1 MRRNRKTKIVA
12 TLGPASSSADM
23 IHALFA
29 AGVDVFRFNFSHGTH
44 AQHQVMYAAV
54 REVER
59 ATGRPIAVLVDL
71 QGPKLR
77 IGALNDRSVTLHT
90 GEKFRLDLEDRA
102 GDARRASL
110 PHPEIFKHLKP
121 GVELLLDDGKIRL
134 VVGSCGPDWAETDV
148 VVGGPL
154 SERKGVTVVGAVLP
168 LSPLTEKDR
177 RDLAF
182 ALDMGADWIA
192 LSFVQRPQDMQ
203 ELRDLV
209 KGRAGVM
216 AKIEKPAAMEC
227 LDEIV
232 GLSDGIMVARGD
244 LGVEMAPEKV
254 PVAQRTILRVCRR
267 AGTPVIVATQMLE
280 SMILAPTPT
289 RAEVS
294 DVATAIYG
302 GTDAVMLS
310 GESAVGKFPV
320 EAVGVMS
327 RTIQEVEQAPDYQ
340 VAIDAAHPGDEPTLP
355 DAICAALRRAT
366 SVLDVAAA
374 VTYTNSGSTSIRAAR
389 ERLPAPI
396 IGMST
401 KAGVARRLAL
411 VWGVHS
417 VLVDTMTDIDAITVK
432 ACSTARDE
440 GFVSPGQV
448 IAITAGTPF
457 GAEGTTNLLKL
468 AVV

>member
-1 MRRNRKTKIVA
+1 MHRHRKTKIVA
-12 TLGPASSSADM
+12 TLGPASSSPDL
-23 IHALFA
+23 IHALFQ

-44 AQHQVMYAAV
+44 AEHQARYAAV

-59 ATGRPIAVLVDL
+59 ATGRPIAVLADL

-77 IGALNDRSVTLHT
+77 IGTFNESSVTLPVGGT
-90 GEKFRLDLEDRA
+90 FRLDRDERP
-102 GDARRASL
+102 GDARRVGL
-110 PHPEIFKHLKP
+110 PHPEIFEALKP
-121 GVELLLDDGKIRL
+121 GVQLLLDDGKIRL
-134 VVGSCGPDWAETDV
+134 VVGSSGPDWAETDV
-148 VVGGPL
+148 AVGGRL
-154 SERKGVTVVGAVLP
+154 SERKGVTVIGAVLP

-177 RDLAF
+177 QDLMF
-182 ALDMGADWIA
+182 ALEMGADWIA

-203 ELRDLV
+203 DIRDLV

-216 AKIEKPAAMEC
+216 AKIEKPSAMEC

-232 GLSDGIMVARGD
+232 ALSDGIMVARGD

-254 PVAQRTILRVCRR
+254 PVAQRRILRACRR
-267 AGTPVIVATQMLE
+267 TGKPAIVATQMLE
-280 SMILAPTPT
+280 SMITAPTAT

-310 GESAVGKFPV
+310 GKSAVGKFPV

-340 VAIDAAHPGDEPTLP
+340 PAIDAAHPGDGPTVP
-355 DAICAALRRAT
+355 DAICSALRRTAGA
-366 SVLDVAAA
+366 LAAAAA
-374 VTYTNSGSTSIRAAR
+374 VTYTNSGSTSLRAAR

-396 IGMST
+396 IGMCT
-401 KAGVARRLAL
+401 NAAVARRLAL

-417 VLVDTMTDIDAITVK
+417 VLVDVMQDIDAITER
-432 ACSTARDE
+432 ARHTAREE
-440 GFVSPGQV
+440 GFARPGQV

-457 GAEGTTNLLKL
+457 GAEGSTNLLKL
-468 AVV
+468 ATI